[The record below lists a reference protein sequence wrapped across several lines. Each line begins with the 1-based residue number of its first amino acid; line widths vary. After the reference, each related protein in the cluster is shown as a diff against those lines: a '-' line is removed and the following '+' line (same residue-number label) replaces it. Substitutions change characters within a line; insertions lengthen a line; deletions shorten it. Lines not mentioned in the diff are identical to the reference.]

1 MKEEKKCKVE
11 FSMEM
16 EDGMKTEVSKEMS
29 MVEAKKMMQS
39 IKDSMMGDKYMKG
52 GMDG

>member
-16 EDGMKTEVSKEMS
+16 EDGSKVEISKEIPME
-29 MVEAKKMMQS
+29 EAHKMMKQ
-39 IKDSMMGDKYMKG
+39 IKASMGMKG
-52 GMDG
+52 MGKMTL